1 MNPSH
6 LPSITCPLPGIFLS
20 MNDINT
26 NYFPC
31 LMLFHVFS
39 LGSVANLHSSI
50 YILNNDT
57 FQFNISLDIT
67 FPIFRNCVTPTHIC
81 FLPLHSEF
89 QLCCWVGRI
98 LTGVSWFQRKQS
110 HSGRMWPKKPPW
122 LCKILQHY
130 VISYVSFSKKKK
142 KIIPAAEII
151 SCETKNKTFF
161 KKQTFISRNY
171 FMMVLPPVI
180 FYKYT

>member
-31 LMLFHVFS
+31 LMLFHVFN

-110 HSGRMWPKKPPW
+110 HSGRKEVIWHREACCQNVSHSFKVPVCVSATI
-122 LCKILQHY
+122 LCFDRVHSLAQETQL
-130 VISYVSFSKKKK
+130 SFCH
-142 KIIPAAEII
+142 PLPL
-151 SCETKNKTFF
+151 
-161 KKQTFISRNY
+161 KQ
-171 FMMVLPPVI
+171 
-180 FYKYT
+180 